1 MARSES
7 ELDTSCLHDA
17 AGEGTMQPVTRYAR
31 QMLDRQRDR
40 YTKVIE
46 GMAGEALNWRPGDLT
61 TNTITQIVR
70 HVYEGLPWLL
80 SLGLDDAEPMDAEQ
94 LREWSLHTLR
104 DDPATAPELLD
115 GIATHSA
122 RADTLL
128 ARLDAHDLG
137 EEVVRFGRATQ
148 RCYYVAFAA
157 DHGAEHMGHAELTKQ
172 LWEQRG

>member
-1 MARSES
+1 
-7 ELDTSCLHDA
+7 
-17 AGEGTMQPVTRYAR
+17 MQPVTRYAQ
-31 QMLDRQRDR
+31 QMLGRQQER
-40 YTKVIE
+40 YASVV
-46 GMAGEALNWRPGDLT
+46 AGLPEEALNWRPGDLT

-94 LREWSLHTLR
+94 LREWSRYTLR
-104 DDPATAPELLD
+104 DDPATATALLD
-115 GIATHSA
+115 CIATHST

-128 ARLDAHDLG
+128 VRLDAHDLG
-137 EEVVRFGRATQ
+137 EEVVRFGRPTQ

-172 LWEQRG
+172 LWEQRGA